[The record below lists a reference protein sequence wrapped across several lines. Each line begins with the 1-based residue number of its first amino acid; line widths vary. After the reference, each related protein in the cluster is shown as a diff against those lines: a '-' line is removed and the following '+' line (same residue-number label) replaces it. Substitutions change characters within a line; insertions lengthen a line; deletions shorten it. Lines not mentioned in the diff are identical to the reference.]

1 MQKRFEA
8 RSLDVRDVEAFRVKL
23 RALVRQLHQLEQHH
37 DLSGEALPPSYAQAL
52 IVLLG
57 FHAHEEQPTLTT
69 LVELLDIDKS
79 NVTRLCQKMERA
91 GHVHISRDPN
101 DRRAKR
107 IALSDAGLALAEH
120 INSASL
126 SRLQRV
132 LSGLSD
138 AERVNVVEALELLQE
153 QLNAQLT

>member
-8 RSLDVRDVEAFRVKL
+8 RSLDARDVEVFRARL
-23 RALVRQLHQLEQHH
+23 RALVRHLHHLEQHR

-57 FHAHEEQPTLTT
+57 FHAREDQPTLSA

-91 GHVHISRDPN
+91 GHICITRDPN

-107 IALSDAGLALAEH
+107 IALSDVGLALADH
-120 INSASL
+120 INTASL
-126 SRLQRV
+126 DRLQLV
-132 LSGLSD
+132 LSRLSD

-153 QLNAQLT
+153 QLNAPLA